1 MNRHTK
7 GVLKLLGLAA
17 AIVATSVLLQCIL
30 QTPAR
35 ADERCVIVTGYS
47 STPGQTDSTPFITA
61 WNTTVQDGVIALSR
75 DLLKRYTLG
84 APFAFGDIVEIE
96 GLGVFTVEDTM
107 NRRWTNRADIWFP
120 TRAEAKRFGSRE
132 LLLTNVED

>member
-1 MNRHTK
+1 MDRNTK
-7 GVLKLLGLAA
+7 GIFQMLGLAA
-17 AIVATSVLLQCIL
+17 AIIGVSMLLQCIL
-30 QTPAR
+30 QTPAH
-35 ADERCVIVTGYS
+35 AQERCVIVTGYS

-84 APFAFGDIVEIE
+84 APFAYGDIVEVE

-120 TRAEAKRFGSRE
+120 TRAAAKRFGARE
-132 LLLTNVED
+132 LLLKNVEE